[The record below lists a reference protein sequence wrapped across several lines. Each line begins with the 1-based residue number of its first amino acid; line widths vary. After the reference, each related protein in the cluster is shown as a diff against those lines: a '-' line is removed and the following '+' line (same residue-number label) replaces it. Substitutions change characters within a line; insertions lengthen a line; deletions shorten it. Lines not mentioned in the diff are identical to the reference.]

1 MVNVPGIIHL
11 KPMVSELVRS
21 TEPFDL
27 ISFVY
32 RTPLI
37 SKKRMKKNKKLKIII
52 SEKNA
57 QKISWNRSK
66 TFAHTTKD
74 SKACDLSLNNFI
86 EIYMLHA

>member
-1 MVNVPGIIHL
+1 
-11 KPMVSELVRS
+11 MVSELVRS

-52 SEKNA
+52 SEKMHRRLVGVGARFLHTQRKTQRNA
-57 QKISWNRSK
+57 IQV
-66 TFAHTTKD
+66 
-74 SKACDLSLNNFI
+74 
-86 EIYMLHA
+86 